1 MCQVNLYICTTI
13 YGSNISSLAF
23 YYEVTF
29 QTARRRATSGD
40 CLSRGIIHL
49 ERRQNF
55 LKN

>member
-1 MCQVNLYICTTI
+1 MCQVNLYICTTV

-23 YYEVTF
+23 HYEVTF

-49 ERRQNF
+49 VRRQNF